1 MKKIILGILMVI
13 NLSCNSKQEKVE
25 DSIKLR
31 IDSTFN
37 DPKSYEPIEVK
48 ILDTVGLEKDLK
60 HQKLII
66 KCCKSIIGNCN
77 FMIKMGNSID
87 IAEASKEKKQQ
98 ILKMYD
104 AQERLRNLQD
114 FKVEKLIKVYHKF
127 RAKNS
132 FGAIVLQKE
141 EIFVKIK
148 P

>member
-1 MKKIILGILMVI
+1 MVI

-48 ILDTVGLEKDLK
+48 ILDTVGLAKDLN
-60 HQKLII
+60 HQILII
-66 KCCKSIIGNCN
+66 KCCKSLIGNCN
-77 FMIKMGNSID
+77 FMIKMGSSVD
-87 IAEASKEKKQQ
+87 IAEASKERKKQ

-114 FKVEKLIKVYHKF
+114 FKVGKLIKVYHKF